1 MRWLGTAAP
10 ATGEK
15 VHVNVVDDLPSLG
28 TTPHQEPV
36 AAVGEPLRLAERPG
50 REEAVAQRLDV
61 ARLHHHDRR
70 DVAPRDDQ
78 EVHGRLRVDVAERDD
93 RVVLVLDVGGT
104 LALDDAT
111 ERTVRHDASSTPCYN
126 TRLSSRS
133 DSRRSDRWE
142 RVRSVSAGSGRTEIG
157 RAHV

>member
-50 REEAVAQRLDV
+50 GEEAMAQRLDV

-78 EVHGRLRVDVAERDD
+78 EVHRRDRKSTRLNSSHPSISYAVFC
-93 RVVLVLDVGGT
+93 LKKKKN
-104 LALDDAT
+104 
-111 ERTVRHDASSTPCYN
+111 HSSTK
-126 TRLSSRS
+126 
-133 DSRRSDRWE
+133 
-142 RVRSVSAGSGRTEIG
+142 RTSIQPHILP
-157 RAHV
+157 AHTFAT